1 MYQIDEVISLFLSVS
16 EKFSSSS
23 KANDTSVSEAQSFH
37 KL

>member
-16 EKFSSSS
+16 EKFSSS
-23 KANDTSVSEAQSFH
+23 KVNDTSVSEAQSFH